1 MRKRKS
7 KMRVKRK
14 AAFVTVF
21 ILLFMSIAFFEASA
35 YEGDEAISDFIDA
48 LPDDA
53 RDKIEPALRE
63 NRVSELLRAEFLLD
77 AVISCFCGEITS
89 IGSVLCTLLALTVF
103 FAIASMIKNGIGNE
117 SIGKITDNALLI
129 VSALAVYTL
138 FSSGLARV
146 YTYIEDIKN
155 FQNGLVPIMTGLY
168 FSGGNT
174 ATAIS
179 ASAGVGAAL
188 VMTENLCAKA
198 LPVLTKVSF
207 ALTLIGAV
215 GSDINY
221 SSLCRSVRNLYMTL
235 LSFFTMILSVSMS
248 FGQTLA
254 SSSDSVAARTV
265 KFAIGN
271 MIPVV
276 GGTVNSAYGT
286 LAASLSL
293 IKSTV
298 GASSVAALLLITL
311 PVIIYLLL
319 LRLSLNIC
327 ASGADMLGC
336 AKIGKL
342 YTDFRTVYDLALAA
356 VVFCAILFIIII
368 SLFVKCAWAV
378 S

>member
-1 MRKRKS
+1 
-7 KMRVKRK
+7 
-14 AAFVTVF
+14 
-21 ILLFMSIAFFEASA
+21 
-35 YEGDEAISDFIDA
+35 
-48 LPDDA
+48 
-53 RDKIEPALRE
+53 
-63 NRVSELLRAEFLLD
+63 
-77 AVISCFCGEITS
+77 
-89 IGSVLCTLLALTVF
+89 
-103 FAIASMIKNGIGNE
+103 
-117 SIGKITDNALLI
+117 
-129 VSALAVYTL
+129 
-138 FSSGLARV
+138 
-146 YTYIEDIKN
+146 
-155 FQNGLVPIMTGLY
+155 
-168 FSGGNT
+168 
-174 ATAIS
+174 
-179 ASAGVGAAL
+179 
-188 VMTENLCAKA
+188 
-198 LPVLTKVSF
+198 
-207 ALTLIGAV
+207 
-215 GSDINY
+215 
-221 SSLCRSVRNLYMTL
+221 
-235 LSFFTMILSVSMS
+235 MILSVSMS

>member
-1 MRKRKS
+1 MG
-7 KMRVKRK
+7 MKRK
-14 AAFVTVF
+14 AVLLLSLS
-21 ILLFMSIAFFEASA
+21 ILFMFSTVIRANA
-35 YEGDEAISDFIDA
+35 YESGQETFSELIDI
-48 LPDDA
+48 LPDET
-53 RDKIEPALRE
+53 RDKIEPSLHD
-63 NRVSELLRAEFLLD
+63 NKVSELLRAEFLLD

-103 FAIASMIKNGIGNE
+103 FSVVTVIKTGIGNE
-117 SIGKITDNALLI
+117 GIAKITENALLI

-138 FSSGLARV
+138 FSSGLTRV
-146 YTYIEDIKN
+146 YTYIEDIKR

-179 ASAGVGAAL
+179 SSAGVGAAL
-188 VMTENLCAKA
+188 VMTENLCARA
-198 LPVLTKVSF
+198 LPVLVRVCF
-207 ALTLIGAV
+207 ALTLIGAI

-221 SSLCRSVRNLYMTL
+221 SVLCRSVRNLYMTL

-248 FGQTLA
+248 FGQALA
-254 SSSDSVAARTV
+254 SSADTVAARTV

-271 MIPVV
+271 MIPIV
-276 GGTVNSAYGT
+276 GNTVNSAYGT
-286 LAASLSL
+286 LASSLSL
-293 IKSTV
+293 IKSTM
-298 GASSVAALLLITL
+298 GASSVVALLLLTF

-327 ASGADMLGC
+327 ASVSDMLGC

-356 VVFCAILFIIII
+356 VVFCTLVFVIII

-378 S
+378 A

>member
-1 MRKRKS
+1 MRKRES
-7 KMRVKRK
+7 KMRIKRK
-14 AAFVTVF
+14 VAFVIIF
-21 ILLFMSIAFFEASA
+21 ILFFISIAFFEASA
-35 YEGDEAISDFIDA
+35 YEGDEAISDFIEA
-48 LPDDA
+48 LPDGV
-53 RDKIEPALRE
+53 RDKIEPALKE

-77 AVISCFCGEITS
+77 VVISCFCGEITS
-89 IGSVLCTLLALTVF
+89 IGGVLCTLLALTVF
-103 FAIASMIKNGIGNE
+103 FAVASMIKSGIGNE

-138 FSSGLARV
+138 FSSGLTRV
-146 YTYIEDIKN
+146 YTYIEDIRR

-198 LPVLTKVSF
+198 LPVLTQVSF

-235 LSFFTMILSVSMS
+235 LSFFTMILSISMS

-254 SSSDSVAARTV
+254 SASDSVAARTV

-319 LRLSLNIC
+319 LRLSLNVC
-327 ASGADMLGC
+327 ASVSDMLGC

-356 VVFCAILFIIII
+356 VIFCTLLFIIII

>member
-1 MRKRKS
+1 
-7 KMRVKRK
+7 MRVKRK